1 MVWSQPKPWAN
12 TIVAGPLPASR
23 TLFLRCTVDMVLQK
37 IQKCN
42 NGL

>member
-23 TLFLRCTVDMVLQK
+23 TLFLSCTLGMIL
-37 IQKCN
+37 KCVKM
-42 NGL
+42 